1 MKRFSCSGSLAAVAV
16 VVPRLISPPS
26 CRPEKNRHLY
36 RLGRDDLKKTRP
48 MDKIMYLI
56 ELLDDECNFYTC
68 QAVVI
73 RLRDMV
79 CEWVS

>member
-1 MKRFSCSGSLAAVAV
+1 
-16 VVPRLISPPS
+16 
-26 CRPEKNRHLY
+26 
-36 RLGRDDLKKTRP
+36 
-48 MDKIMYLI
+48 MDKIMCLI

-79 CEWVS
+79 CEWVNQARKGVVNSTPSFFFLVPPHAFPPF

>member
-1 MKRFSCSGSLAAVAV
+1 MKAQATNLCTVIAFLIRFLHKCAVYV
-16 VVPRLISPPS
+16 WYI
-26 CRPEKNRHLY
+26 
-36 RLGRDDLKKTRP
+36 DDLKKTRP